1 MSGAVLS
8 KQAVPDVLKDKNIVG
23 VGTVKPTAEPEVL
36 RAIEEWLGGWYIVD
50 HSSCGNANLSATHG
64 DTWGFIN
71 GRAAW
76 QKKNFVYG
84 NADVWADDFK
94 SGSDHYA
101 ANNLPAGFDGVDSV
115 VIGYIASHGVTS
127 GSTFTMSAGGTGHGG
142 CTVKSTQMSFGQ
154 NDLRYMFFST
164 CQSVRNVNPGAV
176 WFRTAKGIRAIFGY
190 HTNIVDSD
198 AYGKY
203 FFENWKKTGA
213 KTTDSFLDASWRVSH
228 DQSPVAAWFGP
239 NTAAAEGF
247 RDNEEYFQ
255 LDAVSGNSIAWS
267 WYDARTLDRELQLP
281 TGAIV
286 TLEFN
291 APRGPEAAAE
301 LISQLSSGQPVE
313 IDETTVSGDNV
324 CHRTRDGSV
333 LTFNTRSG
341 SIDLTL
347 PAFSS
352 PSVVDFSDDEAVD
365 AAAEYLRGREEAF
378 RGLQIDSADAEVTLI
393 PSVVR
398 DSMVASADESGT
410 AQSQRKHVTVVLR
423 QTVNGIATIGTGGV
437 IEVTLNGDREVCR
450 VRSVLRDIASVT
462 NQTPALDVAALQRRA
477 EELAL
482 AEVLAQ
488 PYVDECTVVKSE
500 FGLFSADESIAQ
512 SSAEPSFRV
521 LVELQTGQF
530 SRLVEKIYPARQL
543 SGS

>member
-1 MSGAVLS
+1 MSDALMD
-8 KQAVPDVLKDKNIVG
+8 KQAVSDVLKDKNSIG
-23 VGTVKPTAEPEVL
+23 IGSVKPMAEPEVL

-50 HSSCGNANLSATHG
+50 HSACGNANLPATHG

-84 NADVWADDFK
+84 NADVWTDDFK

-101 ANNLPAGFDGVDSV
+101 ASNLPAGFDGVDSV
-115 VIGYIASHGVTS
+115 VVGYIATHGVTS
-127 GSTFTMSAGGTGHGG
+127 GTTFTMSAGGTGHGG
-142 CTVKSTQMSFGQ
+142 CTVRSTQMSFGQ

-164 CQSVRNVNPGAV
+164 CQSVRNVDPGAV
-176 WFRTAKGIRAIFGY
+176 WFRTAKGIRAILGY

-228 DQSPVAAWFGP
+228 DQVPVAAWFGP
-239 NTAAAEGF
+239 DAATADSL
-247 RDNEEYFQ
+247 RDNEEFFQ
-255 LDAVSGNSIAWS
+255 LDAISGRSIAWS
-267 WYDARTLDRELQLP
+267 WYDARTLDRELLLSRVP
-281 TGAIV
+281 IM

-291 APRGPEAAAE
+291 APREPEGAAE
-301 LISQLSSGQPVE
+301 VVSRLSSGEPVE
-313 IDETTVSGDNV
+313 IDETTISGDNV
-324 CHRTRDGSV
+324 CHRTRNGSV
-333 LTFNTRSG
+333 LVFNTRSG
-341 SIDLTL
+341 SIDLTF

-352 PSVVDFSDDEAVD
+352 PSVVDFTDAEAVN
-365 AAAEYLRGREEAF
+365 AATDYLRGREAT
-378 RGLQIDSADAEVTLI
+378 LQGPRVDDADIALI

-398 DSMVASADESGT
+398 RSMVGSAEESGST
-410 AQSQRKHVTVVLR
+410 EPHVRHVTVVFR

-437 IEVTLNGDREVCR
+437 VEVTINGDREVCR
-450 VRSVLRDIASVT
+450 VRSVLREIAAVT
-462 NQTPALDVAALQRRA
+462 AEDSAFDVATLQQRA
-477 EELAL
+477 EELAV

-521 LVELQTGQF
+521 LVEMQTGPF

>member
-1 MSGAVLS
+1 MSDALMD
-8 KQAVPDVLKDKNIVG
+8 KQAVSDVLKDKNIIG
-23 VGTVKPTAEPEVL
+23 IGTIKPTAEPEVL

-50 HSSCGNANLSATHG
+50 HSACGNANLPATHG

-101 ANNLPAGFDGVDSV
+101 ASNLPTGFDGVDSV
-115 VIGYIASHGVTS
+115 VVGYIATHGVTS
-127 GSTFTMSAGGTGHGG
+127 GTTFTMSAGGTGHGG
-142 CTVKSTQMSFGQ
+142 CTVRSTQMSFGQ

-164 CQSVRNVNPGAV
+164 CQSVRNVDPGAV
-176 WFRTAKGIRAIFGY
+176 WFRTAKGIRAILGY

-228 DQSPVAAWFGP
+228 DQVPVAAWFGP
-239 NTAAAEGF
+239 DTATAESL
-247 RDNEEYFQ
+247 RDNEEFFQ
-255 LDAVSGNSIAWS
+255 LDAISGRSIAWS
-267 WYDARTLDRELQLP
+267 WYDARTLDRELLLSRVP
-281 TGAIV
+281 LM

-291 APRGPEAAAE
+291 APREPQGAAE
-301 LISQLSSGQPVE
+301 VVSRLSSGEPVE
-313 IDETTVSGDNV
+313 IDETTISGDNV
-324 CHRTRDGSV
+324 CHRTRNGSV
-333 LTFNTRSG
+333 LVFNTRSG
-341 SIDLTL
+341 SIDLTF

-352 PSVVDFSDDEAVD
+352 PSVVGF
-365 AAAEYLRGREEAF
+365 
-378 RGLQIDSADAEVTLI
+378 ADAEAVNAATDYLQGREATLQGPRVDNADVALI

-398 DSMVASADESGT
+398 HSMVGSAEESGST
-410 AQSQRKHVTVVLR
+410 QPHVRHVTVVFR

-437 IEVTLNGDREVCR
+437 VEVTINGDREVCR
-450 VRSVLRDIASVT
+450 VRSVLREIAAVT
-462 NQTPALDVAALQRRA
+462 AEDSAFDVATLQQRA
-477 EELAL
+477 EDLAV

-500 FGLFSADESIAQ
+500 FGFFSADESLAQ
-512 SSAEPSFRV
+512 GSTEPSFRV
-521 LVELQTGQF
+521 LVEMQTGQF

-543 SGS
+543 SGR